1 MRERVEEG
9 RRGLRGGQLGGVGFV
24 GVVVVGVSLILFL
37 FLGGCWGL
45 EGIFFLVLLL
55 CMCIGDELIMTGIG
69 KLMRLYN
76 V

>member
-9 RRGLRGGQLGGVGFV
+9 RRGLRGGQFGGVGFV

-45 EGIFFLVLLL
+45 EGIFFLVRLL
-55 CMCIGDELIMTGIG
+55 CMCTADELIMTGIG

>member
-9 RRGLRGGQLGGVGFV
+9 RRGLRGGQFGGVGFV
-24 GVVVVGVSLILFL
+24 EVVVVGVSLILFL

-45 EGIFFLVLLL
+45 EGIFFLVRLL